1 MTDKEIYRK
10 HWDKLINN
18 MSDDVLAATVRV
30 INSEASPHEWSLHE
44 WLRNEFEYRQGNELV
59 MDDED

>member
-10 HWDKLINN
+10 YWDELINN
-18 MSDDVLAATVRV
+18 MSDSVLAATVRV
-30 INSEASPHEWSLHE
+30 INSEGSLHE
-44 WLRNEFEYRQGNELV
+44 WLRNEFAYRLGNELV

>member
-10 HWDKLINN
+10 YWDELINN
-18 MSDDVLAATVRV
+18 MSDSVLAATVRT
-30 INSEASPHEWSLHE
+30 INSEASLHE
-44 WLRNEFEYRQGNELV
+44 WLRNEFEYRLGNELV